1 MAIKTIR
8 MDDIDGT
15 PDAESYSF
23 ALNGEQYEIDLS
35 KDNFEKL
42 QDALAPYVKVAA
54 KATSRVPRERSASP
68 NRSSSNKEELQA
80 MRLWAKDNG
89 YEVSDRGRVSQTIQD
104 AYAAAH

>member
-23 ALNGEQYEIDLS
+23 ALNGEQYDIDLS

-42 QDALAPYVKVAA
+42 QAALAPYVKVAA
-54 KATSRVPRERSASP
+54 KATSRVPREASASTSR
-68 NRSSSNKEELQA
+68 NSSNKEELQKI
-80 MRLWAKDNG
+80 RQWAKDNG
-89 YEVSDRGRVSQTIQD
+89 YEVSERGRVAQSIQD
-104 AYAAAH
+104 AYHAAN